1 MSVYP
6 VCSLIKELRKRN
18 GLTQADLSWNLCDC
32 TTLSRIESGLMLP
45 SAQLAGCL
53 MQRLKAQQYFYIG
66 NSTIEEIDF
75 LKQQTRV
82 LKEMENGNF
91 EAYHDYMD
99 QVSEEAEDI
108 LGAYEKQR
116 HYFIEACFRERTGNG
131 DSDDFVDALQI
142 TMPLEHVLG
151 RRKRMLYF
159 DQELLILLNIARL
172 YAREGMRTTARRIC
186 ERMYDFTG
194 DDHYLHPVVC
204 HYIIC
209 INYGTFDKMMPE
221 IVPKD

>member
-1 MSVYP
+1 MAVYP

-18 GLTQADLSWNLCDC
+18 GLTQADLCWNLCDN
-32 TTLSRIESGLMLP
+32 TTLSRIETGTLLP

-75 LKQQTRV
+75 LKRQTRV
-82 LKEMENGNF
+82 LREMENGDF
-91 EAYHDYMD
+91 GAYHDYMEL
-99 QVSEEAEDI
+99 VSGDREDD
-108 LGAYEKQR
+108 LGTYEKQR
-116 HYFIEACFRERTGNG
+116 HFFIEACFKERTG
-131 DSDDFVDALQI
+131 DADADDFVDALRV

-172 YAREGMRTTARRIC
+172 LAREGLCTPAKRIC
-186 ERMYDFTG
+186 ERLYDFTR

-204 HYIIC
+204 HYISC
-209 INYGTFDKMMPE
+209 INYGTFDRMLPE
-221 IVPKD
+221 IVPRD